1 MIAGQIDHPRFSG
14 ERLGRLEQCFACS
27 NSVRARAR
35 GTCSIAQNV
44 VGRFPKGNFATA
56 CGLWSPKR
64 LSRQNRPFR
73 PAGRRDRIRV
83 SPLRKQACLLVGASS
98 RFAPLFTKKGLIWG
112 RPGLE
117 TMKIEKDNISITY
130 ARPFSRTIPVRT
142 PQSASRTEESK
153 SWMSQPRRADPRS
166 YLLPDRDRAYVHSS
180 SLSWT

>member
-1 MIAGQIDHPRFSG
+1 MDQTTIPGQVDHPRFSG
-14 ERLGRLEQCFACS
+14 ERFGRINNRFAHSHSVRSTGRSTHSVAEDALGRFAKS
-27 NSVRARAR
+27 H
-35 GTCSIAQNV
+35 
-44 VGRFPKGNFATA
+44 FATT

-73 PAGRRDRIRV
+73 PAARRGRIRV
-83 SPLRKQACLLVGASS
+83 SPLRKQACLWVRAWS

-142 PQSASRTEESK
+142 PQSASRTENFYTACHGG
-153 SWMSQPRRADPRS
+153 W
-166 YLLPDRDRAYVHSS
+166 
-180 SLSWT
+180 